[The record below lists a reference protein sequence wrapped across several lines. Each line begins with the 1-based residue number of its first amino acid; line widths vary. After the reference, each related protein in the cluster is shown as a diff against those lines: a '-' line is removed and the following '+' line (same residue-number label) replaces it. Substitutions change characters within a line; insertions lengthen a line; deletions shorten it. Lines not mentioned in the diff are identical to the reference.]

1 MKITRLGWAE
11 LLGLGAAAV
20 LFVSLF
26 LPWFSTDPTN
36 RNSRVAGLRSSQ
48 ETITAFVAFD
58 SFQYMLIA
66 ASLAPVV
73 LAYIVMRGHSVSWD
87 RGEITAIVGI
97 TALVLILYNGLIGGK
112 PDDAVSTTFGVGYY
126 VAIVASIGIFV
137 AGVMRLAE
145 HGPEN
150 KPPGV

>member
-1 MKITRLGWAE
+1 M
-11 LLGLGAAAV
+11 
-20 LFVSLF
+20 
-26 LPWFSTDPTN
+26 
-36 RNSRVAGLRSSQ
+36 
-48 ETITAFVAFD
+48 AFD

-66 ASLAPVV
+66 ACIAPVI
-73 LAYIVMRGHSVSWD
+73 LAYIVMRGYSLTWD

-126 VAIVASIGIFV
+126 VAIAASIGIFI
-137 AGVMRLAE
+137 AGVMRLGE
-145 HGPEN
+145 HGPGN